1 MAKAMAKHAAA
12 NGPDRGVD
20 VFGRTIWI
28 WSVSSRAEV
37 PATARM
43 ALDTPSLPA
52 QRRDGADVQ
61 AFGGIVRM
69 IVDRGS
75 IGVASQR

>member
-12 NGPDRGVD
+12 SGPDRGVD
-20 VFGRTIWI
+20 VFGRII

-43 ALDTPSLPA
+43 VLDPPSLPG
-52 QRRDGADVQ
+52 QRRVGADVQ
-61 AFGGIVRM
+61 AFGDIVRM